1 MSHELVDGRFRIG
14 RVVGKGTVG
23 EVHRAEDLQAAQGS
37 PERAVAVT
45 AILRRRNRTRLIAGG
60 IAADGSELPY
70 LAMEFLD
77 GETPRDLIE
86 EEPQLPLAR
95 AAAIGAQIADG
106 RSAAHTA
113 GVVHRDLKPSD
124 VMLTQG
130 GTVKVLD
137 FGMGRIVD
145 DPDEARLTSTG
156 VSVGT
161 ARYMAPEQFEAKQV
175 TQAADLCALG
185 CMLYEIPVG
194 VPPFRRKDETTYG
207 SYRTKEL
214 ILAEYDRMAEAG
226 LTFDRPLVDSENYTS
241 TRTPHPGHGPRH
253 ERAGE

>member
-45 AILRRRNRTRLIAGG
+45 AILRRRTGTRIDTGADSKAVQRFDRKVRIMRRPRHRNRTRLIAGG
-60 IAADGSELPY
+60 I
-70 LAMEFLD
+70 
-77 GETPRDLIE
+77 
-86 EEPQLPLAR
+86 
-95 AAAIGAQIADG
+95 
-106 RSAAHTA
+106 TA
-113 GVVHRDLKPSD
+113 GVVHREGVVHRDLKPSD

-194 VPPFRRKDETTYG
+194 VSPFRRKDETTYG

-241 TRTPHPGHGPRH
+241 TLTPHPGHGPRH